1 MVNGKWVVSP
11 NGDLEYDNGRYN
23 IYDYQLDDED
33 WILHMLEKNW
43 CDMNDFIPA
52 YFKALKIKGTSELTI
67 QTFY

>member
-1 MVNGKWVVSP
+1 
-11 NGDLEYDNGRYN
+11 
-23 IYDYQLDDED
+23 
-33 WILHMLEKNW
+33 MLEKNW